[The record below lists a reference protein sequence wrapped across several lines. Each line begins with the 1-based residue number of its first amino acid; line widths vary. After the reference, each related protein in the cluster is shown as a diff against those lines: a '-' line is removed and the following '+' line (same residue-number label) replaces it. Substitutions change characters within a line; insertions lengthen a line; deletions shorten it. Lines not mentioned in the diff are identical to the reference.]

1 MRQLERILRAER
13 AGKGIFATVLS
24 LRIPPEGSM
33 ITAVRAGHP
42 GMLLHGG
49 GTVDW
54 VEPIGGPALGLHV
67 SEWTPQQ
74 IELPEGK
81 GLVLLTDGLF
91 EGHIGRGNERLG
103 EAGLLEIARSLAAL
117 PGREFVHALIDA
129 VEERAHSQG
138 GISDDIAVVRVERT
152 SRRPPA

>member
-24 LRIPPEGSM
+24 LAIPPQGSH

-49 GTVDW
+49 GTVEW
-54 VEPIGGPALGLHV
+54 VEPPGRSGAWPASRRV
-67 SEWTPQQ
+67 APQQ
-74 IELPEGK
+74 VELPEGK
-81 GLVLLTDGLF
+81 GLVLFTDGLF
-91 EGHIGRGNERLG
+91 EGHSGRGKERLG
-103 EAGLLEIARSLAAL
+103 EAGLLELARSQAAL
-117 PGREFVHALIDA
+117 PGREFVDTLIDA
-129 VEERAHSQG
+129 VEQRAQSHG

-152 SRRPPA
+152 AR